1 MRQLVLA
8 VCAIGIAAVGA
19 GGTADRAFAGSLCVG
34 SGAHCFATIQAAVD
48 AANDGDV
55 IHVGPGTFA
64 GGITIDTSVKLI
76 GAGAGATTISG
87 GGPVLTI
94 GEADAP
100 SEPTVAIKGTTITGG
115 VNTATPALG
124 GGIYVP
130 ASATGG
136 GATVTISDSLVTGNR
151 AAPATAGPGCDGLPA
166 ATGSGGGID
175 NAGAMTLSNVV
186 VSNNEAGS
194 NVSSDA
200 DGGGIMNEGQ
210 AALILRNS
218 VVNGNVARVT
228 TPNGRFAAGG
238 GIFTRKGS
246 TLTIHASVVNGNTV
260 DYATS
265 VPTDDLCGG
274 FAQAGGIKIGGDETT
289 AVTIRNTAISGNSV
303 LGGSSNGDLVAF
315 AGGIDDDGSLV
326 LRDTTVSDNRVSGT
340 GGASVLLDAGAL
352 EIDGAAVINNTRFT
366 GNSVSATALSGAA
379 SSQAGAIWTATL
391 DLVIISDS
399 VIGGNS
405 ASSTIATGSAIVQG
419 GGIQNG
425 GLLEL
430 RNTPVVDNT
439 GTASGPSGIA
449 QGGGIWN
456 SALLDEVPTVQLTLR
471 DSAVTHNALN
481 GSPGITL
488 QGGGLFTTFPVTLK
502 DSLIA
507 TNTPD
512 QCYGC

>member
-19 GGTADRAFAGSLCVG
+19 GATADRALAGSLCVG

-48 AANDGDV
+48 AANDGDF
-55 IHVGPGTFA
+55 IHVGPGTFV

-94 GEADAP
+94 GDADAP
-100 SEPTVAIKGTTITGG
+100 SEPTVAIKGATITGG
-115 VNTATPALG
+115 VNTAAPALG

-130 ASATGG
+130 ASSNGR
-136 GATVTISDSLVTGNR
+136 GATVTISDSVVTGNH
-151 AAPATAGPGCDGLPA
+151 AAPASADPGCGGLPA
-166 ATGSGGGID
+166 ALGSGGGID
-175 NAGAMTLSNVV
+175 NAGAMTLTNVLAT
-186 VSNNEAGS
+186 NNEAGS
-194 NVSSDA
+194 NVASDA
-200 DGGGIMNEGQ
+200 DGGGIMNERG
-210 AALILRNS
+210 ATLTLRNS
-218 VVNGNVARVT
+218 VVSGNVVRVT

-265 VPTDDLCGG
+265 VPADDLCGG
-274 FAQAGGIKIGGDETT
+274 LAQAGGIKIGGDETT
-289 AVTIRNTAISGNSV
+289 TVTIRNTAISGNSV
-303 LGGSSNGDLVAF
+303 LATSSNGDLIAF

-326 LRDTTVSDNRVSGT
+326 LLDSTVSNNRVSGT
-340 GGASVLLDAGAL
+340 SEASVFLDAGAL
-352 EIDGAAVINNTRFT
+352 EIDGAAVISNTRFT
-366 GNSVSATALSGAA
+366 DNSVSATAPSGSAL
-379 SSQAGAIWTATL
+379 SQAGAILTATP
-391 DLVIISDS
+391 DLVITGDS
-399 VIGGNS
+399 VISGNS
-405 ASSTIATGSAIVQG
+405 ASSTTVTGSAIVQG
-419 GGIQNG
+419 GGILNG
-425 GLLEL
+425 GSLEL
-430 RNTPVVDNT
+430 RNTPVGDNT
-439 GTASGPSGIA
+439 ATASGPSGIA

-456 SALLDEVPTVQLTLR
+456 SALLDEVSTVQLTLR

>member
-19 GGTADRAFAGSLCVG
+19 GATADRALAGSLCVG

-55 IHVGPGTFA
+55 IHVGPGAFA
-64 GGITIDTSVKLI
+64 GGITIDKNLKLI
-76 GAGAGATTISG
+76 GAGAGATIISG

-100 SEPTVAIKGTTITGG
+100 SEPTVAIKGVTITGG
-115 VNTATPALG
+115 VNSAAPAYG
-124 GGIYVP
+124 GGIFVP

-151 AAPATAGPGCDGLPA
+151 AAPAAAGPGCDGLPA

-228 TPNGRFAAGG
+228 TPNGRFGEGG
-238 GIFTRKGS
+238 GVFTRRGS
-246 TLTIHASVVNGNTV
+246 TLTIDASVVHGNTV
-260 DYATS
+260 DYSTS
-265 VPTDDLCGG
+265 VPDDDPCGG

-289 AVTIRNTAISGNSV
+289 TVSIRNTTIDGNSV
-303 LGGSSNGDLVAF
+303 LASSSNGDLVAS

-326 LRDTTVSDNRVSGT
+326 VRDSTISGNRVSGT
-340 GGASVLLDAGAL
+340 SGASAFLDAGGL
-352 EIDGAAVINNTRFT
+352 EIEGAATITNTRFT
-366 GNSVSATALSGAA
+366 GNNLAATAAAGMALSQG
-379 SSQAGAIWTATL
+379 GAIVAVTPE
-391 DLVIISDS
+391 LVTISDS
-399 VIGGNS
+399 IVRGNS
-405 ASSTIATGSAIVQG
+405 ASSTTATGSAVVQG

-430 RNTPVVDNT
+430 RGTTVSDNT
-439 GTASGPSGIA
+439 GTASGPSGVA

-456 SALLDEVPTVQLTLR
+456 STLLDEVPIGQLILR
-471 DSAVTHNALN
+471 NSAITDNALN

>member
-8 VCAIGIAAVGA
+8 MCVIVIAAVSAGA
-19 GGTADRAFAGSLCVG
+19 TADRALAGSLCVG

-48 AANDGDV
+48 AANDGGI
-55 IHVGPGTFA
+55 IHIGPGTFA
-64 GGITIDTSVKLI
+64 GGITIDKNLKLI
-76 GAGAGATTISG
+76 GAGAGATIISG

-246 TLTIHASVVNGNTV
+246 TLTIDASVVNGNTV

-265 VPTDDLCGG
+265 VPADHPCGG
-274 FAQAGGIKIGGDETT
+274 KGQAGGIKIGGDQTT
-289 AVTIRNTAISGNSV
+289 TVTILNTTIGDNSV
-303 LGGSSNGDLVAF
+303 IAASSSGDLIAF

-326 LRDTTVSDNRVSGT
+326 VRDSTISGNRVSGT
-340 GGASVLLDAGAL
+340 SGASAFLDAGGL
-352 EIDGAAVINNTRFT
+352 EIEGAATITNTRFT
-366 GNSVSATALSGAA
+366 GNNLAATAAAGMALSQG
-379 SSQAGAIWTATL
+379 GAIVAVTPE
-391 DLVIISDS
+391 LVTISDS
-399 VIGGNS
+399 VVRGNS
-405 ASSTIATGSAIVQG
+405 ASSTTATGSAVVQG
-419 GGIQNG
+419 SGIQNG

-430 RNTPVVDNT
+430 RGTTVSDNT
-439 GTASGPSGIA
+439 GTASGPSGVA

-456 SALLDEVPTVQLTLR
+456 STLLDEVPIGQLILR
-471 DSAVTHNALN
+471 NSAITDNALN